1 LSAVPD
7 QRQLTVHIWRSADA
21 PEETADGDWQTWQ
34 VPARD
39 SQTVLDVVT
48 WIQRNLDPDLSYR
61 YACRV
66 GMCGTCAMTV
76 QGKPRWTCR
85 TRIGTV
91 VKDNELT
98 IGPLR
103 NLPVIKDLATDMAP
117 FFDKW
122 AKAGAQYIPGDQDKG
137 RMAQI
142 EPGSKTRR
150 AADLAIEC
158 IGCAV
163 CYAAC
168 DTVAWRPDY
177 FGPAALNRV
186 WTLVN
191 DDRDGDRNGHLK
203 KVAGED
209 GCLSCHS
216 HQSCA
221 ELCPKRLNP
230 TASIG
235 GLKRKSFLLA
245 LTNRSGAGQS

>member
-1 LSAVPD
+1 VDNNSD
-7 QRQLTVHIWRSADA
+7 QRELTVHIWRSEASASDDDLQ
-21 PEETADGDWQTWQ
+21 PDGAWQTWE
-34 VPARD
+34 VPVRN

-48 WIQRNLDPDLSYR
+48 WIQRHRDPDLSYR

-91 VKDNELT
+91 VDGNELT
-98 IGPLR
+98 IAPLR
-103 NLPVIKDLATDMAP
+103 NLPIIKDLATDMAP

-122 AKAGAQYIPGDQDKG
+122 AEAGAQFVPDRNVDQQT
-137 RMAQI
+137 MA
-142 EPGSKTRR
+142 PVKPDSRARR
-150 AADLAIEC
+150 TADVAIEC

-168 DTVAWRPDY
+168 DTVAWRADY
-177 FGPAALNRV
+177 LGPAALNRV

-191 DDRDGDRNGHLK
+191 DEREASPKEHLK
-203 KVAGED
+203 AVAGES

-221 ELCPKRLNP
+221 ELCPKHLNP
-230 TASIG
+230 TASIA

-245 LTNRSGAGQS
+245 LAGRS

>member
-1 LSAVPD
+1 VTDISD
-7 QRQLTVHIWRSADA
+7 QYQLTVNIWRGNS
-21 PEETADGDWQTWQ
+21 DGAYQTFE
-34 VPARD
+34 VPVRD

-48 WIQRNLDPDLSYR
+48 WIQRHLDPDLTYR

-76 QGKPRWTCR
+76 QGKPKWTCR

-91 VKDNELT
+91 VENNELT
-98 IGPLR
+98 LGPLR
-103 NLPVIKDLATDMAP
+103 NLPVIKDLATDMVP

-122 AKAGAQYIPGDQDKG
+122 AEAGAQFVPGDQVPEQ
-137 RMAQI
+137 MAAVA
-142 EPGSKTRR
+142 PDSRARR
-150 AADLAIEC
+150 AADVAIEC
-158 IGCAV
+158 IGCGV

-168 DTVAWRPDY
+168 DTVAWREDY
-177 FGPAALNRV
+177 LGPAALNRV

-191 DDRDGDRNGHLK
+191 DERDGDRDGHLR
-203 KVAGED
+203 KVAGES

-221 ELCPKRLNP
+221 ELCPKHLNP
-230 TASIG
+230 TASIA

-245 LTNRSGAGQS
+245 LVGRS